1 MLIIKPYVNYEALT
15 VVVLP
20 VDGDGRKL
28 LLPPWVRG

>member
-1 MLIIKPYVNYEALT
+1 MLIIKPYVNHEASAG
-15 VVVLP
+15 VVLP